1 MATVWVKPHFLE
13 KDGPLENGVFMNIC
27 SWGFPDMFI
36 RGGNLCSWAN
46 GYRVGRKR
54 DCLEPK
60 R

>member
-13 KDGPLENGVFMNIC
+13 EDGSLENGVFMNIC

-46 GYRVGRKR
+46 EHRLSGNRHYFA
-54 DCLEPK
+54 
-60 R
+60 